1 MKRLLLAAV
10 LAVALAA
17 CGQGGSGDVA
27 AAGPSCELVS
37 NAERVFGR
45 EMTAQSPQ
53 RPVDGA
59 SGECAWESADGTVL
73 AQLVVFDTGGQAKFD
88 ETVQSWVTMTNGGA
102 EAQPLEAIGDGASL
116 VTPMPGYQAQIAVR
130 KGERLALILANS
142 GDGALTSEALARKM
156 AEAIAPNL

>member
-1 MKRLLLAAV
+1 MKRILLAAV
-10 LAVALAA
+10 LAVSLAA
-17 CGQGGSGDVA
+17 CGQGGGQPEA
-27 AAGPSCELVS
+27 TAGPSCELLS

-45 EMTAQSPQ
+45 GMIAQSPQ
-53 RPVDGA
+53 RPIDGA
-59 SGECAWESADGTVL
+59 SGECAWESEDGRVL
-73 AQLVVFDTGGQAKFD
+73 AQLVLFDAGGQAKFD

-102 EAQPLEAIGDGASL
+102 EAQALEGIGDGASL

-142 GDGALTSEALARKM
+142 GDDALTSEALARKM